1 MILNHD
7 CYILEYVNPKIKKIT
22 KNIVTNISDLVY
34 KIY

>member
-1 MILNHD
+1 MILNHVG
-7 CYILEYVNPKIKKIT
+7 YTLESTNPKIKKIT